1 MGLQSFDL
9 MILGMGPAGLT
20 AALHARRSGLN
31 TIVFGDIP
39 GGVLYM
45 LDQLVDFPGFPQGV
59 SGTQFGML
67 AMQQAQAQGAVFP
80 MAKLKKLGFNED
92 HFTGVDADGNPYTA
106 PAAIIATG
114 RSPKSLPMLKADLK
128 GLHFCSVC
136 DGPLYRDRNAVLAVV
151 GGDKI
156 AAQHALTLSS
166 TADQVLLVCR
176 TFTMPAL
183 LESQLKEHPNIT
195 IMRETEVVEIKGEG
209 QVEAL
214 LVKNHQNEQQ
224 EIALDAVFQA
234 VGWTP
239 NTQMLEMF
247 VETITHDYLKTDERL
262 MTTQPGL
269 FAAGDVRDTDM
280 YSVLTACA
288 DGARA
293 AHYAARFIN
302 EK

>member
-1 MGLQSFDL
+1 

-20 AALHARRSGLN
+20 AALYARRSGLT

-45 LDQLVDFPGFPQGV
+45 LDQLVDFPGFTQGV

-67 AMQQAQAQGAVFP
+67 AMQQAQSLGAVFP
-80 MAKLKKLGFNED
+80 MVKLEKLCFNED
-92 HFTGVDADGNPYTA
+92 HFTGVDVDGNPYTA
-106 PAAIIATG
+106 PVAIIATG
-114 RSPKSLPMLKADLK
+114 RSPKSLPAIKADLK

-136 DGPLYRDRNAVLAVV
+136 DGPLYRGRNAVLAVV
-151 GGDKI
+151 GGDKV
-156 AAQHALTLSS
+156 AAQHALTLSP

-176 TFTMPAL
+176 TFTMPSFL
-183 LESQLKEHPNIT
+183 DSQLKEHPNIN

-214 LVKNHQNEQQ
+214 MVKTHQNEQR
-224 EIALDAVFQA
+224 EIAVDAVFQA

-247 VETITHDYLKTDERL
+247 VETIADGYLKTDERL

-269 FAAGDVRDTDM
+269 FAAGDVRDTDI
-280 YSVLTACA
+280 YGVLTACA